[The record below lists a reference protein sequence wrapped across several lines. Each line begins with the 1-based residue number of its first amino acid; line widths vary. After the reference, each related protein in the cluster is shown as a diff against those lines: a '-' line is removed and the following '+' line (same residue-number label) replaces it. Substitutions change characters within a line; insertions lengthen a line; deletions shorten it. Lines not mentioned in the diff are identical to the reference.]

1 MDVELKD
8 WARLE
13 EEGEERARTGL
24 EFEHLVILRE
34 EPGDDEDGGD
44 DARRRV
50 EALVALVLKV
60 LQVHE
65 PASAP
70 AARDEGR
77 TEVDAPGS
85 RR

>member
-1 MDVELKD
+1 MELKD

-24 EFEHLVILRE
+24 ELEDLVILRK
-34 EPGDDEDGGD
+34 EPGNDEDGGD

-50 EALVALVLKV
+50 EALVALILKV
-60 LQVHE
+60 LQVLE

-70 AARDEGR
+70 VARDEGR
-77 TEVDAPGS
+77 AEVDAPCS